1 MKQGAHTMSAPHL
14 DEWAQAPYLETIVV
28 GPQIGADDGPGGAP

>member
-1 MKQGAHTMSAPHL
+1 MSAPHL
-14 DEWAQAPYLETIVV
+14 VPGPWPGPPLVV